1 MLAKK
6 TLAKK
11 SCKRSPM
18 ARANKL
24 QPHSQSRSVSQAQ
37 HLDERLDAALIETFP
52 ASDPIAVGRPTAT
65 EPSRR
70 AGDRPSQGGKARG
83 ASQQALSRASSK
95 ASSTRA
101 TAMPAARK
109 AGPSKKGLRDRP

>member
-1 MLAKK
+1 
-6 TLAKK
+6 
-11 SCKRSPM
+11 M

-83 ASQQALSRASSK
+83 ASQQALSK